1 MSTPAPARHR
11 FSVADFHRLGE
22 TGVLAPDSRVELIE
36 GDIIDMAPIGHRHAG
51 IVNRL
56 TRLLVT
62 AVGERAIVTV
72 QNPLRLDE
80 RTEVYPDLLLLDFRS
95 DWYGDATPLAHEVR
109 LLIEVGD
116 STIREDRQLKLPLY
130 ARHGIVEVWL
140 IDAVQQSVEVCRAP
154 LAQEYTVRSLQR
166 TGSLQALA
174 LPDIRVDV
182 AALF

>member
-1 MSTPAPARHR
+1 MSTPAPVRHR

-36 GDIIDMAPIGHRHAG
+36 GDLIDMAPIGHRHAG

-56 TRLLVT
+56 TRLFAP
-62 AVGERAIVTV
+62 AVGERAIVSI

-80 RTEVYPDLLLLDFRS
+80 RSEVYPDLMILQFRP
-95 DWYGDATPLAHEVR
+95 DCYGDGSPGAHEVL

-116 STIREDRQLKLPLY
+116 STLREDRKLKLPLY

-140 IDAVQQSVEVCRAP
+140 IDAVQQGVEVCRAP
-154 LAQEYTVRSLQR
+154 IAQEYTVRSLQR

-182 AALF
+182 TALF